1 MAQPIWYT
9 RIHFGARWDR
19 NNQDRHAGGTIT
31 GPWLRV
37 FATLVTLTAG
47 DRSFSYWRSG
57 SAARDLAA
65 GLDVLDAAGPDWR
78 FFFSGIT
85 MAILTRVLHDRL
97 LDRPAACREAGAQ
110 VVFDP
115 NIRPRLWEDAATM
128 RKTIGAG
135 HFAGPI
141 W

>member
-1 MAQPIWYT
+1 
-9 RIHFGARWDR
+9 
-19 NNQDRHAGGTIT
+19 
-31 GPWLRV
+31 
-37 FATLVTLTAG
+37 
-47 DRSFSYWRSG
+47 
-57 SAARDLAA
+57 
-65 GLDVLDAAGPDWR
+65 
-78 FFFSGIT
+78 

-97 LDRPAACREAGAQ
+97 RDRPAACREAGAL

-115 NIRPRLWEDAATM
+115 NIRLRLWEDAATM